1 MGKAEETR
9 NKLLEAGRQV
19 ALEGGAS
26 QLTLSTVAKRAG
38 VSKGGILYHFGTKKS
53 LLENLVLGLLDEF
66 DKAVQ
71 EELEKGAKTWLLAYI
86 RASFPSKRAAHV
98 REIHTLFA
106 ILAIEPELLVL
117 AQERFT
123 TWHAKALSD
132 GHDPIDASLIRAA
145 IDGIWYNEMFGLSL
159 PPGEIEGLLQ
169 RLEDMASRE

>member
-38 VSKGGILYHFGTKKS
+38 VSKGGILYHFGTKQS
-53 LLENLVLGLLDEF
+53 LLEGLVVSLLDEF

-71 EELEKGAKTWLLAYI
+71 EELERGARTWLLAYI
-86 RASFPSKRAAHV
+86 RASFPRKRAAHV

-106 ILAIEPELLVL
+106 ILALEPELLKL
-117 AQERFT
+117 AQQRFT
-123 TWHAKALSD
+123 TWHAKAQSD

-159 PPGEIEGLLQ
+159 PQEEIEGLLQ
-169 RLEDMASRE
+169 RLEDLASRE